1 MLLVLQEA
9 YKKKMETL
17 EMTPDTLALFQSWR
31 LVHCLQSSD
40 HHMFSKQTYVHILHI
55 AYWSCDCH
63 VISSS
68 LIN

>member
-17 EMTPDTLALFQSWR
+17 EMTPDTLALFQSWH

-40 HHMFSKQTYVHILHI
+40 HHMFSKQTYTFFTLLTG
-55 AYWSCDCH
+55 H
-63 VISSS
+63 VTVM
-68 LIN
+68 